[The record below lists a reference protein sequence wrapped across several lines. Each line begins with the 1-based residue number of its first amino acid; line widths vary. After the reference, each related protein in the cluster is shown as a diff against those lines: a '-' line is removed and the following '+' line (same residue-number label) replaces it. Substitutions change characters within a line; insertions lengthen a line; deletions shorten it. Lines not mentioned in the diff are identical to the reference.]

1 MKLPAMNLEALR
13 TIPLMQKIA
22 FVVLILAG
30 IIVVFYYYVVEP
42 KSMEIAN
49 LQGEIGKL
57 DTEIQTL
64 TIKVKHLDEL
74 IAANKQL
81 EIELAKKK
89 ERLPPEEEAVMLLKQ
104 VSDLGIRLGL
114 DIKLWK
120 PGAKSEDPSKL
131 FVRLPV
137 NVEVSGGY
145 HTAALFFDRIN
156 SLPRIRGAKGYLFTT
171 SGETPVSGFSRAK
184 HRFESRDGGTQM
196 CDTVEYA
203 LPLGPLGELAHR
215 LTVKKDLERVFDY
228 RAEQIAALFRDPAAV
243 SI

>member
-1 MKLPAMNLEALR
+1 MKLPTINLDLLR
-13 TIPLMQKIA
+13 SIPLVQK
-22 FVVLILAG
+22 VGLLLMVLAG
-30 IIVVFYYYVVEP
+30 IIVGFYYYVAEP
-42 KSMEIAN
+42 KSAEIEG
-49 LQGEIGKL
+49 LQVAIGTL

-74 IAANKQL
+74 IAASKQL

-120 PGAKSEDPSKL
+120 PSGKTEDPSKL
-131 FVRLPV
+131 FVKMPV

-156 SLPRIRGAKGYLFTT
+156 ALPRIVT
-171 SGETPVSGFSRAK
+171 VSGLKMGAPKVERG
-184 HRFESRDGGTQM
+184 RFVTQ
-196 CDTVEYA
+196 T
-203 LPLGPLGELAHR
+203 
-215 LTVKKDLERVFDY
+215 VFDLVAY
-228 RAEQIAALFRDPAAV
+228 AAPEEVKQVAAV
-243 SI
+243 PASPQKK

>member
-1 MKLPAMNLEALR
+1 MKRPEFNLEVLR
-13 TIPLMQKIA
+13 TIPLMQK
-22 FVVLILAG
+22 VGLLVLILAG
-30 IIVVFYYYVVEP
+30 IIVAFYYYVVEP
-42 KSMEIAN
+42 KSAEIAV
-49 LQGEIGKL
+49 LQGEVGKL

-81 EIELAKKK
+81 EIELARKK

-120 PGAKSEDPSKL
+120 PSGKSEDPSKL

-156 SLPRIRGAKGYLFTT
+156 NLPRIVTVSNLKMGTPKTEKGR
-171 SGETPVSGFSRAK
+171 VV
-184 HRFESRDGGTQM
+184 TQTIF
-196 CDTVEYA
+196 DLIAYA
-203 LPLGPLGELAHR
+203 APQE
-215 LTVKKDLERVFDY
+215 VKV
-228 RAEQIAALFRDPAAV
+228 AAAV
-243 SI
+243 PASAAK